1 MRKFLFLFVAI
12 FALVCAGAEKPKYL
26 FLFIGDGMSI
36 PQRMTGEEFAMSL
49 LKSKQVALVHGSAY
63 GGETYKDFVRIAFT
77 MDCQILQEAF
87 RRIREFLE
95 ECKNR

>member
-1 MRKFLFLFVAI
+1 
-12 FALVCAGAEKPKYL
+12 
-26 FLFIGDGMSI
+26 
-36 PQRMTGEEFAMSL
+36 MTGEEFAMSL

-63 GGETYKDFVRIAFT
+63 GGEAYKDFVRIAFT

-95 ECKNR
+95 ECKHR